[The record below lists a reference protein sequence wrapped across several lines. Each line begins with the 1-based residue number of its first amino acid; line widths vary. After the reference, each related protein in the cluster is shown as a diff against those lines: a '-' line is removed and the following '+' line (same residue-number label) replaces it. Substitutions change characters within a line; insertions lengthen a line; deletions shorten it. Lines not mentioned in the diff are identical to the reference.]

1 MSEGKELAQV
11 RPAAGGILGLTTD
24 VDKADVVAIAA
35 VKYEEQLEKA
45 RAAITR
51 QLEDLNRQIKEGE
64 EAIQKDSALA
74 AKGYDAAAEKELAR
88 ALKEAGFG
96 TFEVQVALAE
106 VAEAKQQLELSV
118 SLHLKSNRYSSPL
131 TRDVQIPFGTQSRQ
145 TLKAVKA
152 ARASV
157 AALQGRLAEVHRKLS
172 NIPQVERKA
181 RARLAETALSRSEEG
196 LALLDQ
202 INTVGKDSLPQFM
215 LESK

>member
-1 MSEGKELAQV
+1 MPEGKELTQV

-64 EAIQKDSALA
+64 EAVRQDSALA

-96 TFEVQVALAE
+96 TFEVHVELTE
-106 VAEAKQQLELSV
+106 VVEAKQQLELSV
-118 SLHLKSNRYSSPL
+118 SLHLKSDRYSSSL
-131 TRDVQIPFGTQSRQ
+131 SRRVQVPFGPQSKQ

-181 RARLAETALSRSEEG
+181 RARLAETALSRTEEG

>member
-1 MSEGKELAQV
+1 MPEGKELAQV

-45 RAAITR
+45 RAVITR

-96 TFEVQVALAE
+96 TFEVQVVLAE
-106 VAEAKQQLELSV
+106 VVEAKQQLELSV
-118 SLHLKSNRYSSPL
+118 SLHHKSDRYSSPL
-131 TRDVQIPFGTQSRQ
+131 TRDVQIPFGTQSKQ

-157 AALQGRLAEVHRKLS
+157 TALQGRLAEVHRKLS

-215 LESK
+215 L

>member
-1 MSEGKELAQV
+1 MPEGKELAQV

-96 TFEVQVALAE
+96 TFEVQVVLAE
-106 VAEAKQQLELSV
+106 VVEAKQQLELSV
-118 SLHLKSNRYSSPL
+118 SLHLKSDRYSSPL
-131 TRDVQIPFGTQSRQ
+131 TREVQIPFGTQSKQ

-157 AALQGRLAEVHRKLS
+157 AALQGRLAEVHKKLS